1 MYWLVVVASGI
12 MAGLFSGMFGIG
24 GGCIIVPMLTYLTNL
39 NHFTAQGISLG
50 ALLAPVSLLA
60 MLNYHNKGYYRT
72 KEIFIIAFCIII
84 FSYFGS
90 KISLSMEMKTVRKLF
105 GMLLVFNGLHM
116 TFLKNGSK

>member
-1 MYWLVVVASGI
+1 MYWLVIVASGI

-24 GGCIIVPMLTYLTNL
+24 GGSVIVPMLTYLTNM

-60 MLNYHNKGYYRT
+60 MLKYHSKGYYRT

-84 FSYFGS
+84 FSYFGA
-90 KISLSMEMKTVRKLF
+90 KISLSMKMKTVQKLF
-105 GMLLVFNGLHM
+105 GILLIFTGIHM
-116 TFLKNGSK
+116 TFLKI